1 MQEIREK
8 EDNDNKNN
16 QLKANQFKE
25 IIWKFTFSPHDTILQ
40 IKRF

>member
-25 IIWKFTFSPHDTILQ
+25 II
-40 IKRF
+40 